1 MKGSKLCQILHAD
14 KTGFRRLTQ
23 SHIAIASYSYKI
35 DKMTYILYIAIYV
48 TQLYILVI
56 MIWQELSQLFSYY
69 VCQQLFSSFKAAC
82 GAYVDN
88 PH

>member
-1 MKGSKLCQILHAD
+1 MKGSELGQILHAD
-14 KTGFRRLTQ
+14 KTGFHRLTQ
-23 SHIAIASYSYKI
+23 SHIASYKI

-56 MIWQELSQLFSYY
+56 MIWHELSQLFSYY

-82 GAYVDN
+82 GAYVVAIQFG
-88 PH
+88 